1 MNQSSNNLP
10 SDNSPSDKS
19 PSDKSPSENQ
29 SSETKASTFSASFT
43 LDKAHYNECYSQSST
58 LEHNR
63 KTYFKAN
70 ILTVFG
76 LFILLFTPVNPYAA
90 WFVIALGI
98 LETVSVYYHQPWW
111 VVRQMLSKASGSTV
125 NLTIDEQGIL
135 TESFH
140 VNNRILWTDVTFVT
154 ATELGYVIGFSL
166 GKTAMGK
173 DIASKSYI
181 SKSCLSE
188 DAIAFIVEKKAD
200 ILVS

>member
-1 MNQSSNNLP
+1 MTQT
-10 SDNSPSDKS
+10 DFFTAK
-19 PSDKSPSENQ
+19 
-29 SSETKASTFSASFT
+29 FT
-43 LDKAHYNECYSQSST
+43 LDKDHYNECYTQSST

-76 LFILLFTPVNPYAA
+76 LGILFATPVNPYAA

-111 VVRQMLSKASGSTV
+111 VLRQRMSKASGSEVT
-125 NLTIDEQGIL
+125 LTIDNKGIL

-140 VNNRILWTDVTFVT
+140 VNNRILWSDVTSIT
-154 ATELGYVIGFSL
+154 ESELGFIIFFSL
-166 GKTAMGK
+166 GKTMTGK

-181 SKSCLSE
+181 SKGCLSE
-188 DAIAFIVEKKAD
+188 EARQFIAQKNPVNNEG
-200 ILVS
+200 